1 MKPILQNQ
9 QNWSPAITAF
19 QSSAGLF
26 QDKLT
31 SSEESYCTSG
41 LSYHSFT
48 HLLYPKKGVRQQ
60 QQMLFMN

>member
-9 QNWSPAITAF
+9 QNWSPAITAL
-19 QSSAGLF
+19 QSSAGLV

-31 SSEESYCTSG
+31 SSEANYCTSG

-48 HLLYPKKGVRQQ
+48 HLVYPNKGVRQQ
-60 QQMLFMN
+60 QQMLFRN